1 MGTQKDELVQ
11 IQQAFEKA
19 QKGHQNLAKLV
30 AGLKQIYN
38 KLQDEEKNTF
48 HEEFIKLL
56 KYPMTIYK
64 REPAVERMIEFVAK
78 FATSFEEP
86 VDEES
91 DEQENCFMLF
101 LFHFLLKSHSACCH
115 SVRFRAC
122 QLINKLLGSMSEN
135 AQIDDELYDHI
146 YEAMLVRLKDKF
158 PNVRIQAVLA
168 LSRLQDPT
176 DENCP
181 VIDAYLHLIECD
193 TNPEVRRAVLSCIG
207 PSAQTLPKIIGRTMD
222 VKENVRKL
230 AYEVLA
236 EKIHIKAFS
245 IAQRVKLLMQGLSDR
260 SYAVKEVVQKKLL
273 KAWLRTME
281 GNVLDLLH
289 RLDVENCV
297 TVAESALNALF
308 AQTPL
313 EELVE
318 NCQKLNDGKVIPG
331 ENLTCENALYW
342 RCLCKYIKSM
352 GDEREEALENILPET
367 AIYAEYLLSYL
378 KKLPILKESQRA
390 DFEQIEEVMKKEF
403 ISQQLVIL
411 VGCLDTSEE
420 GGRKCLVS
428 VLQEILI
435 LPNTPSSLIALLVE
449 QLLHIQKDDDRRIR
463 LVAEIIS
470 DVQEPISHVEVPENA
485 DEQRKKQIELAN
497 IKVQL
502 IEAKQA
508 LEESIA
514 QQDFIHASELK
525 QKIEELENCKIE
537 MIKAT
542 GQSEL
547 KEVHTEKDDP
557 ETMLKCLIMCYEL
570 LKQMAITKGM
580 GSTLNGITEA
590 LILPSIASVN
600 PAVRNMAVLCLGSSV
615 LHNKEFAIQHLPLL
629 LQIAQL
635 DMVSVKISALRAVF
649 DILQVFGIEA
659 FKPSPHKSEEIP
671 NEELET
677 ELEKSKDDE
686 PKEPVLETD
695 TVNSILTLL
704 LGYLDNE
711 VMDIRTVAA
720 EGLAKLLFSGR
731 LSSSKILTRLILLWY
746 NPVTEE
752 DTFLRHCLG
761 VFFPLYAFMNRR
773 NQECFQEAFL
783 PTLQTLFYAPASS
796 PLAEVN
802 ALNVAEFFVDLTR
815 ASEVN
820 HQNKQIQDYQVFT
833 VHDNLAVTICN
844 EILKDPDSPDTR
856 ILVKTLGLL
865 ELSTGVSPCTEQ
877 LCILLDDIKELK
889 NKVNQR
895 VIEKIMIHLNG
906 GSGENDKNRYD
917 IATDKTTENDNEDRY
932 LFMNVPNLIE
942 FFEEVTKHVDEDED
956 ISQITGSVDV
966 SDQQNNEIVNGK
978 GGKEKTTNKKE
989 KGKGLSTAKSV
1000 TKCRRTRRAAQ
1011 SSDESDSQDFATP
1024 APSVPTRPSRRAKTA
1039 ALEKTKMNL
1048 SRLLNKG
1055 D

>member
-1 MGTQKDELVQ
+1 MSGGWAASCERRFEISGGCWRLAPNSEFEDRNSEPGRSYCVMGTQKDELVQ

-711 VMDIRTVAA
+711 
-720 EGLAKLLFSGR
+720 
-731 LSSSKILTRLILLWY
+731 
-746 NPVTEE
+746 
-752 DTFLRHCLG
+752 
-761 VFFPLYAFMNRR
+761 
-773 NQECFQEAFL
+773 EAFL

-917 IATDKTTENDNEDRY
+917 IATDKTTENDN
-932 LFMNVPNLIE
+932 
-942 FFEEVTKHVDEDED
+942 DED

-1011 SSDESDSQDFATP
+1011 SSDESQDFATP

>member
-1 MGTQKDELVQ
+1 MSGGWAASCERRFEILGGCWRLAPNSEFEDRNSEPGRFYFRSYCVMGTQKDELVQ

-711 VMDIRTVAA
+711 V
-720 EGLAKLLFSGR
+720 
-731 LSSSKILTRLILLWY
+731 
-746 NPVTEE
+746 
-752 DTFLRHCLG
+752 
-761 VFFPLYAFMNRR
+761 
-773 NQECFQEAFL
+773 
-783 PTLQTLFYAPASS
+783 
-796 PLAEVN
+796 
-802 ALNVAEFFVDLTR
+802 
-815 ASEVN
+815 
-820 HQNKQIQDYQVFT
+820 FT

>member
-1 MGTQKDELVQ
+1 MGTQNDQLLQ
-11 IQQAFEKA
+11 IRRAFEMA
-19 QKGHQNLAKLV
+19 QKGHQNLAKLA
-30 AGLKQIYN
+30 AGLKQMYN
-38 KLQDEEKNTF
+38 QLQDEDKNTF
-48 HEEFIKLL
+48 HEKFISLL
-56 KYPMTIYK
+56 KYPMIIYK

-86 VDEES
+86 ADEES
-91 DEQENCFMLF
+91 DEENSFMLF
-101 LFHFLLKSHSACCH
+101 LFHFLLKSHSACSH

-135 AQIDDELYDHI
+135 AQIDDELYDRI

-181 VIDAYLHLIECD
+181 VIGAYLYLIECD

-207 PSAQTLPKIIGRTMD
+207 PSAKSLPKIIGRTMD

-245 IAQRVKLLMQGLSDR
+245 IAQRVNLLMQGLTDR
-260 SYAVKEVVQKKLL
+260 SDAVKEAVQKKLL
-273 KAWLRTME
+273 QAWLRTME
-281 GNVLDLLH
+281 GNVLELLH

-297 TVAESALNALF
+297 AVAESALNALF

-318 NCQKLNDGKVIPG
+318 NCQNLNNGKVISA

-342 RCLCKYIKSM
+342 RCLCKYIKSK
-352 GDEREEALENILPET
+352 GDEKEEALEKLLPEA
-367 AIYAEYLLSYL
+367 AIYATYLLSYL
-378 KKLPILKESQRA
+378 KNLPILKESQRA
-390 DFEQIEEVMKKEF
+390 EFAQIEEVMKKEF
-403 ISQQLVIL
+403 ISQQLVVL
-411 VGCLDTSEE
+411 VGCLDMSEE
-420 GGRKCLVS
+420 GGRKCLLS
-428 VLQEILI
+428 VLQEILV
-435 LPNTPSSLIALLVE
+435 LPNTPSSLIALLME
-449 QLLHIQKDDDRRIR
+449 QLLCIQKDDDRRVR

-470 DVQEPISHVEVPENA
+470 DVRKPIAHVDVSENA
-485 DEQRKKQIELAN
+485 DEQRKRQVKLAN

-514 QQDFIHASELK
+514 CQDFIHASELK
-525 QKIEELENCKIE
+525 QKIEELENCKTE
-537 MIKAT
+537 MIKAAE
-542 GQSEL
+542 QSEF
-547 KEVHTEKDDP
+547 KEVYIEKDDP

-570 LKQMAITKGM
+570 LKQMAVTKGM
-580 GSTLNGITEA
+580 GPILNGITEA
-590 LILPSIASVN
+590 LILPSIANVN
-600 PAVRNMAVLCLGSSV
+600 PAVRNMAVLCLGSSA
-615 LHNKEFAIQHLPLL
+615 LHNKDFAIQHLPLL

-635 DMVSVKISALRAVF
+635 DEAKVKISALRAVF

-659 FKPSPHKSEEIP
+659 FKPSPHKSQEIQ
-671 NEELET
+671 NEEFES
-677 ELEKSKDDE
+677 EIVKSKDE
-686 PKEPVLETD
+686 SKESEVETD
-695 TVNSILTLL
+695 TVNSILALL

-711 VMDIRTVAA
+711 IMELRTVAA

-731 LSSSKILTRLILLWY
+731 LSSPKILTRLILLWY

-761 VFFPLYAFMNRR
+761 IFFPLYAFMNRK

-783 PTLQTLFYAPASS
+783 PTLKTLFYAPASS

-802 ALNVAEFFVDLTR
+802 ALNVAELFVDLTQ
-815 ASEVN
+815 ASAVN
-820 HQNKQIQDYQVFT
+820 SQNNKMQDYQVFT
-833 VHDNLAVTICN
+833 VHDNLAVKICN
-844 EILKDPDSPDTR
+844 EILKDPDSPDIR

-865 ELSTGVSPCTEQ
+865 ELSTRPCKEQ
-877 LCILLDDIKELK
+877 LCVLLDEIKEMK

-895 VIEKIMIHLNG
+895 VIEKIISHLNG
-906 GSGENDKNRYD
+906 GSGENGKSRYD
-917 IATDKTTENDNEDRY
+917 ATTERTNEND
-932 LFMNVPNLIE
+932 
-942 FFEEVTKHVDEDED
+942 KDE
-956 ISQITGSVDV
+956 SQIAENVNV
-966 SDQQNNEIVNGK
+966 SQQGTETVNGK
-978 GGKEKTTNKKE
+978 GGKEMNKIKRKE
-989 KGKGLSTAKSV
+989 QGKGLSTAKSI
-1000 TKCRRTRRAAQ
+1000 TKSRRTRRTAE
-1011 SSDESDSQDFATP
+1011 SSNESQDFATP
-1024 APSVPTRPSRRAKTA
+1024 APSVSTRPSRRAKTA

-1055 D
+1055 ED